1 MTVSVMRSRRRTWH
15 SVICYYIGPIAA
27 RSAAHIHLSILKTNV
42 IGRINLHGA
51 GVMVVMLHDVGIINV
66 WTFLAGALVIILLP
80 GPNSLYVLRTGMGRG
95 VKAAS
100 KAIAGVM
107 MGDLILIFLAWAGV
121 ATLIRTSPHIFM
133 VVKYLGAMFLLYLGV
148 KIILGALRKREG
160 NQPAEAVKIENY
172 FLRALLLGV
181 TNPKA
186 ILFYVSF
193 FIQFIDPAVT
203 HTAPAF
209 AVLGSMIQLIS
220 LSYYLILLMAGS
232 VMVRF
237 LKNRTRLVKIGNMLT
252 GMLFFGFAVRLMSA
266 QS

>member
-1 MTVSVMRSRRRTWH
+1 
-15 SVICYYIGPIAA
+15 
-27 RSAAHIHLSILKTNV
+27 
-42 IGRINLHGA
+42 
-51 GVMVVMLHDVGIINV
+51 MLHDVGIINV

-80 GPNSLYVLRTGMGRG
+80 GPNSLYVLRTGMSRG
-95 VKAAS
+95 AKAATR
-100 KAIAGVM
+100 AIAGVM
-107 MGDLILIFLAWAGV
+107 LGDLVLIFLAWAGV

-133 VVKYLGAMFLLYLGV
+133 VVKYLGAMFLLYLGA
-148 KIILGALRKREG
+148 KIIIGTLRKRDGE
-160 NQPAEAVKIENY
+160 QPAEAVKQENY

-209 AVLGSMIQLIS
+209 ALLGLMIQGIS
-220 LSYYLILLMAGS
+220 LSYYTILLLAGAM
-232 VMVRF
+232 MVRF
-237 LKNRTRLVKIGNMLT
+237 LRSRARLVKLANMLT
-252 GMLFFGFAVRLMSA
+252 GMLFFGFAVRLVSA

>member
-1 MTVSVMRSRRRTWH
+1 MTLSVMRSRRTTWH

-27 RSAAHIHLSILKTNV
+27 RSAAHIHLLILNTNV
-42 IGRINLHGA
+42 IGRINLHGG

-80 GPNSLYVLRTGMGRG
+80 GPNSLYVLRTGMSRG
-95 VKAAS
+95 AKAAS

>member
-1 MTVSVMRSRRRTWH
+1 M
-15 SVICYYIGPIAA
+15 
-27 RSAAHIHLSILKTNV
+27 
-42 IGRINLHGA
+42 
-51 GVMVVMLHDVGIINV
+51 
-66 WTFLAGALVIILLP
+66 
-80 GPNSLYVLRTGMGRG
+80 
-95 VKAAS
+95 
-100 KAIAGVM
+100 
-107 MGDLILIFLAWAGV
+107 
-121 ATLIRTSPHIFM
+121 
-133 VVKYLGAMFLLYLGV
+133 
-148 KIILGALRKREG
+148 
-160 NQPAEAVKIENY
+160 
-172 FLRALLLGV
+172 

-220 LSYYLILLMAGS
+220 LSYYLILLVAGS

>member
-1 MTVSVMRSRRRTWH
+1 M
-15 SVICYYIGPIAA
+15 
-27 RSAAHIHLSILKTNV
+27 SAQLQRDPLSIFTCQIKTKA
-42 IGRINLHGA
+42 IGRINLHGG
-51 GVMVVMLHDVGIINV
+51 GVVVVMLHDVGIINV

-80 GPNSLYVLRTGMGRG
+80 GPNSLYVLRTGMSRG
-95 VKAAS
+95 AKAAS

-160 NQPAEAVKIENY
+160 HQPADAVKVENY

-209 AVLGSMIQLIS
+209 AVLGSMIQVIS

-237 LKNRTRLVKIGNMLT
+237 LKNRTRLVKLGNMLT

>member
-1 MTVSVMRSRRRTWH
+1 M
-15 SVICYYIGPIAA
+15 
-27 RSAAHIHLSILKTNV
+27 
-42 IGRINLHGA
+42 
-51 GVMVVMLHDVGIINV
+51 
-66 WTFLAGALVIILLP
+66 
-80 GPNSLYVLRTGMGRG
+80 
-95 VKAAS
+95 
-100 KAIAGVM
+100 
-107 MGDLILIFLAWAGV
+107 
-121 ATLIRTSPHIFM
+121 
-133 VVKYLGAMFLLYLGV
+133 
-148 KIILGALRKREG
+148 RKREG
-160 NQPAEAVKIENY
+160 NQPAEAVKIENT

-237 LKNRTRLVKIGNMLT
+237 LKNRTRLVKLGNMLT

>member
-1 MTVSVMRSRRRTWH
+1 
-15 SVICYYIGPIAA
+15 
-27 RSAAHIHLSILKTNV
+27 
-42 IGRINLHGA
+42 
-51 GVMVVMLHDVGIINV
+51 MLHDVGIINV

-80 GPNSLYVLRTGMGRG
+80 GPNSLYVLRTGMSRG
-95 VKAAS
+95 AKAAS

-220 LSYYLILLMAGS
+220 LSYYLILLMAGN

-237 LKNRTRLVKIGNMLT
+237 LKNRTRLVKVGNMLT
-252 GMLFFGFAVRLMSA
+252 GMLFFGFAVRLVSA

>member
-1 MTVSVMRSRRRTWH
+1 MTLSVIRSRRTTWH

-27 RSAAHIHLSILKTNV
+27 RSAAHIYLLILNTNV
-42 IGRINLHGA
+42 IGRINLHGG

-80 GPNSLYVLRTGMGRG
+80 GPNSLYVLRTGMSRG
-95 VKAAS
+95 AKAAS

-220 LSYYLILLMAGS
+220 LSYYLILLMAGN

-237 LKNRTRLVKIGNMLT
+237 LKNRTRLVKLGNMLT

-266 QS
+266 HS

>member
-1 MTVSVMRSRRRTWH
+1 
-15 SVICYYIGPIAA
+15 
-27 RSAAHIHLSILKTNV
+27 
-42 IGRINLHGA
+42 
-51 GVMVVMLHDVGIINV
+51 MLHDVGIINV

-80 GPNSLYVLRTGMGRG
+80 GPNSLYVLRTGMSRG
-95 VKAAS
+95 AKAATR
-100 KAIAGVM
+100 AIAGVM
-107 MGDLILIFLAWAGV
+107 LGDLVLIFLAWAGV

-133 VVKYLGAMFLLYLGV
+133 VVKYLGAMFLLYLGA
-148 KIILGALRKREG
+148 KIIIGTLRKRDSE
-160 NQPAEAVKIENY
+160 QPAEAVKQENY

-209 AVLGSMIQLIS
+209 ALLGLMIQGIS
-220 LSYYLILLMAGS
+220 LSYYTILLLAGAM
-232 VMVRF
+232 MVRF
-237 LKNRTRLVKIGNMLT
+237 LRSRARLVKLANMLT
-252 GMLFFGFAVRLMSA
+252 GMLFFGFAVRLVSA

>member
-1 MTVSVMRSRRRTWH
+1 
-15 SVICYYIGPIAA
+15 
-27 RSAAHIHLSILKTNV
+27 
-42 IGRINLHGA
+42 
-51 GVMVVMLHDVGIINV
+51 
-66 WTFLAGALVIILLP
+66 
-80 GPNSLYVLRTGMGRG
+80 
-95 VKAAS
+95 
-100 KAIAGVM
+100 
-107 MGDLILIFLAWAGV
+107 
-121 ATLIRTSPHIFM
+121 

-220 LSYYLILLMAGS
+220 LSYYLILLMAGN

-237 LKNRTRLVKIGNMLT
+237 LKNRTRLVKLGNMLT

>member
-1 MTVSVMRSRRRTWH
+1 M
-15 SVICYYIGPIAA
+15 A
-27 RSAAHIHLSILKTNV
+27 L
-42 IGRINLHGA
+42 
-51 GVMVVMLHDVGIINV
+51 MLQDLGIIDL

-95 VKAAS
+95 IKAAS

-107 MGDLILIFLAWAGV
+107 AGDLILIFLAWAGV

-133 VVKYLGAMFLLYLGV
+133 MVRYLGAMFLLYLGI
-148 KIILGALRKREG
+148 KIIMGALRQRADT
-160 NQPAEAVKIENY
+160 QPAEPVKAENY
-172 FLRALLLGV
+172 FLRAVLLGV

-193 FIQFIDPAVT
+193 FIQFIDPKVT

-209 AVLGSMIQLIS
+209 ATLGALIQLIS
-220 LSYYLILLMAGS
+220 FSYYSVLLVAGA

-237 LKNRTRLVKIGNMLT
+237 LRSRTRLVKFANMLT
-252 GMLFFGFAVRLMSA
+252 GMLFFGFAVRLVSA

>member
-1 MTVSVMRSRRRTWH
+1 MTLSVMRSRRTTWH

-27 RSAAHIHLSILKTNV
+27 RSAAHIHLLILKTNV

-95 VKAAS
+95 AKAAS

-237 LKNRTRLVKIGNMLT
+237 LKNRTRLVKLGNMLT

>member
-15 SVICYYIGPIAA
+15 SVICYYIGPMAA

-42 IGRINLHGA
+42 IGRINLHGV

-95 VKAAS
+95 AKAAS

>member
-1 MTVSVMRSRRRTWH
+1 MTLSVIRSRRTTWH
-15 SVICYYIGPIAA
+15 SVICYYIGQIAA
-27 RSAAHIHLSILKTNV
+27 RSAAHIHLLILNTNV
-42 IGRINLHGA
+42 IGRINLHGG
-51 GVMVVMLHDVGIINV
+51 GVMVVMLHDVGIMNV

-80 GPNSLYVLRTGMGRG
+80 GPNSLYVLRTGMSRG
-95 VKAAS
+95 AKAAS

-237 LKNRTRLVKIGNMLT
+237 LKNRTRLVKLGNMLT

>member
-1 MTVSVMRSRRRTWH
+1 
-15 SVICYYIGPIAA
+15 
-27 RSAAHIHLSILKTNV
+27 
-42 IGRINLHGA
+42 
-51 GVMVVMLHDVGIINV
+51 MLHDVGIINV

-95 VKAAS
+95 AKAAS

-160 NQPAEAVKIENY
+160 NHPAEAVKIENY

>member
-1 MTVSVMRSRRRTWH
+1 MF
-15 SVICYYIGPIAA
+15 
-27 RSAAHIHLSILKTNV
+27 
-42 IGRINLHGA
+42 
-51 GVMVVMLHDVGIINV
+51 HDAGIINL

-95 VKAAS
+95 AKAAS
-100 KAIAGVM
+100 RAIAGVM
-107 MGDLILIFLAWAGV
+107 LGDLVLIFLAWAGV

-133 VVKYLGAMFLLYLGV
+133 LVKYLGAMFLLYLGA
-148 KIILGALRKREG
+148 KIIIGSLRQRRSTS
-160 NQPAEAVKIENY
+160 PAEPVKQENY

-209 AVLGSMIQLIS
+209 ALLGMLIQLIS
-220 LSYYLILLMAGS
+220 FSYYTLLLLAGAM
-232 VMVRF
+232 MVRF
-237 LKNRTRLVKIGNMLT
+237 LRSRTRLVKLANVLT
-252 GMLFFGFAVRLMSA
+252 GMLFFGFAVRLVSA
-266 QS
+266 QG